1 VVKIAKEEHVKGE
14 GLPFGGENAI
24 LSMKFVNLTSG
35 CRVLSGGCRVSTDS
49 KARKTEKE
57 IITWKKSK
65 KS

>member
-1 VVKIAKEEHVKGE
+1 MVKIAKEEHAKEE

-24 LSMKFVNLTSG
+24 LSMIFVNLTGG
-35 CRVLSGGCRVSTDS
+35 CRVLSDGCRVSTDS